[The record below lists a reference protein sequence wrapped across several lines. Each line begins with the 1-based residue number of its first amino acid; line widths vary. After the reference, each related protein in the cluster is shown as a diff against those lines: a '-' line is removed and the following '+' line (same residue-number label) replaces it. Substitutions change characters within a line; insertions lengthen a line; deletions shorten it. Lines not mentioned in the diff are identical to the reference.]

1 MKRLL
6 LILALLLMAGSVQ
19 GLSIDFQNPSDF
31 SAQVGL
37 YQSLTCP
44 AGGSY
49 VQSATGG
56 NSYVSVVTST
66 PGCVCGQRGYLRSQ
80 TPLVMTYAAGTHIT
94 GSGAWGNQGPYIIFG
109 DSVGTITS
117 QSAVLGVLPAYSR
130 VEIFMIGGDAHI
142 FVNGVDTV
150 TDPGISPN
158 PYYIGF
164 GPDYSINA
172 CSSDGTA
179 SWDDIIWG
187 SSQPLLDTAPDKYI
201 LGMPET
207 GYFLMKDILN
217 PAASGFYRSNGTGL
231 PVLIAS
237 NSFTSTF
244 GKGNGNNESIT
255 LSSPTG
261 GVVQTQY
268 SGTAYAGT
276 ITWNLTDFFNSGAN
290 YGLYQTDM
298 TNAFLPSD
306 YIPYIG
312 NGASIAFDKV
322 SYAVG
327 EDAVI
332 TVVVSDSYYDLAT
345 YSYHVVIQDVW
356 GTVISDQPITFS
368 ASPHTGTVSYTWLST
383 NAEGAYYGII
393 YAHRLSDHTDLMMNY
408 DVADLS
414 SNLIVNGF
422 VKSAETTSGISGA
435 TVNITQGITT
445 DSVSSGVDG
454 NYTSSSTFS
463 ANIPTTI
470 VAGKS
475 GYESYSHTFTPLMA
489 GSISI
494 NLTLMPTTP
503 TFSGVALGG
512 IARTPPYNRTIDS
525 ATITITN
532 ANATYTATT
541 NSAGYYIKNYML
553 PNQWWNIV
561 GAKTGF
567 ANSST
572 YSKLVVG
579 I

>member
-1 MKRLL
+1 MVV
-6 LILALLLMAGSVQ
+6 GVQ
-19 GLSIDFQNPSDF
+19 GLALDFQNPTDF
-31 SAQVGL
+31 SAQISCIGACTW
-37 YQSLTCP
+37 YQSPSGGNNYVLTTS
-44 AGGSY
+44 AGGI
-49 VQSATGG
+49 QSQTQYTMDYSAATIDGSSVSAILKDSSGATIWTSPGSWMCGGG
-56 NSYVSVVTST
+56 NCLKRCEVRVVGGVANLYRDGVLEGSSGVIINPSYVSW
-66 PGCVCGQRGYLRSQ
+66 
-80 TPLVMTYAAGTHIT
+80 AATNG
-94 GSGAWGNQGPYIIFG
+94 GAWGGK
-109 DSVGTITS
+109 V
-117 QSAVLGVLPAYSR
+117 
-130 VEIFMIGGDAHI
+130 
-142 FVNGVDTV
+142 
-150 TDPGISPN
+150 
-158 PYYIGF
+158 
-164 GPDYSINA
+164 
-172 CSSDGTA
+172 
-179 SWDDIIWG
+179 DDIIYG

-261 GVVQTQY
+261 GVAQTQY

-356 GTVISDQPITFS
+356 GTVVSDQPITFS

-475 GYESYSHTFTPLMA
+475 GYETYSHTFTPLMA

-525 ATITITN
+525 ATVTITN

-541 NSAGYYIKNYML
+541 NSAGYYIKNNMRA
-553 PNQWWNIV
+553 NEWWNIV
-561 GAKTGF
+561 GSKTGF
-567 ANSST
+567 GNSTT
-572 YSKLVVG
+572 YNKLVVG

>member
-6 LILALLLMAGSVQ
+6 LILALLLMVVGVQ
-19 GLSIDFQNPSDF
+19 GLALDFQNPSDF
-31 SAQVGL
+31 TEQI
-37 YQSLTCP
+37 TCWGD
-44 AGGSY
+44 AGTRCSWA
-49 VQSATGG
+49 QSATGA
-56 NSYVSVVTST
+56 NSYLTTSKSEWPYEACMGVV
-66 PGCVCGQRGYLRSQ
+66 SQ
-80 TPLVMTYAAGTHIT
+80 TPLIMDYSAATATTGIPTPYAMTGCAVLYDVAGNVMGTLHP
-94 GSGAWGNQGPYIIFG
+94 GSGVGRYEVNVVGGNASLY
-109 DSVGTITS
+109 
-117 QSAVLGVLPAYSR
+117 Y
-130 VEIFMIGGDAHI
+130 
-142 FVNGVDTV
+142 NGVWQQSVAGLTQ
-150 TDPGISPN
+150 N
-158 PYYIGF
+158 PHYVGWGSYGSLYF
-164 GPDYSINA
+164 GWHT
-172 CSSDGTA
+172 GVG
-179 SWDDIIWG
+179 WDDIIWG

-276 ITWNLTDFFNSGAN
+276 IAWNLTDFFNSGAN

-541 NSAGYYIKNYML
+541 NSAGYYIKNYMR
-553 PNQWWNIV
+553 PNEWWNIW
-561 GAKTGF
+561 GSKTGF
-567 ANSST
+567 GNSSI
-572 YSKLVVG
+572 YNKLVVG